1 MGSAEEDCI
10 KDMTTFSHG
19 IVAYFMLQSLLC
31 SVVLAF
37 AAVPDISS
45 FDRMKTQTGSMDDN
59 FDFAEKDQGR
69 FSIANQDRYPA
80 LYQRSQYGKAA
91 QSNDRLRSAKR
102 GHQTNMGNDRR
113 YRKQIDETRN
123 RNIALVR
130 KWYSFLPR
138 SIPAPSQLF

>member
-19 IVAYFMLQSLLC
+19 LVAYFLLQSLLC

-45 FDRMKTQTGSMDDN
+45 FDRMKTKSGSMGDN
-59 FDFAEKDQGR
+59 VDFAEKFQDQGR
-69 FSIANQDRYPA
+69 FSIANQDPYPA

-113 YRKQIDETRN
+113 YRKQNDQTRN

-130 KWYSFLPR
+130 KWYSF
-138 SIPAPSQLF
+138 